1 MERSNSMEKNF
12 TQLRF
17 QLRKNRLTQT
27 SKTATRHL
35 SVVRKIRKASG
46 DKPRLVV
53 FSIPFPHCDMYEIKQ
68 KLNSFFLFSTQMG

>member
-53 FSIPFPHCDMYEIKQ
+53 FFSIPFPHCDMYEIKQ
-68 KLNSFFLFSTQMG
+68 KFNSFFTQMG